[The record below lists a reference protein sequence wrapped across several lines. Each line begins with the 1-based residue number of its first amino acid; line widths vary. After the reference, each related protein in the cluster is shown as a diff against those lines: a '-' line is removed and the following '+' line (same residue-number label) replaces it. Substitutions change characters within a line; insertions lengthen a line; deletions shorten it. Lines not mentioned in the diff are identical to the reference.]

1 MEGAA
6 EKDGGMSF
14 SVPLCF
20 LSFSA
25 LKNGDQKKLLFRGGA
40 SFLEFQDSP
49 GARKLVQAA
58 VGRIKPETQ
67 AEVQKFLGE
76 GIARITRNDV
86 QEGWVRFAKQKDSAN
101 PATLDSV
108 LFKKVNGEAGM
119 LKAGDII
126 TPSSFTVNMRADKP
140 NPEKTDAT
148 LGKWVGFARIE
159 EQFEVLE
166 VASVRLGDTNLIWM
180 RVKRRQP

>member
-1 MEGAA
+1 
-6 EKDGGMSF
+6 
-14 SVPLCF
+14 
-20 LSFSA
+20 
-25 LKNGDQKKLLFRGGA
+25 
-40 SFLEFQDSP
+40 
-49 GARKLVQAA
+49 
-58 VGRIKPETQ
+58 
-67 AEVQKFLGE
+67 
-76 GIARITRNDV
+76 
-86 QEGWVRFAKQKDSAN
+86 
-101 PATLDSV
+101 
-108 LFKKVNGEAGM
+108 M

-166 VASVRLGDTNLIWM
+166 VASVRLEDTNLIWM